1 MMTLLEEQTM
11 NCIQLNQQADQIA
24 NTFSKQDLAKLV
36 VALKSTGDSLQDAV
50 EVIDTIDARQGYT
63 LNEAWEDVRTGEA
76 RQLVASED

>member
-1 MMTLLEEQTM
+1 M

-24 NTFSKQDLAKLV
+24 NTFSKLDLAKLV
-36 VALKSTGDSLQDAV
+36 VALKGTGESLQNAV

-76 RQLVASED
+76 RQMVASED

>member
-1 MMTLLEEQTM
+1 M

-50 EVIDTIDARQGYT
+50 EVIDTIDTRRGYT
-63 LNEAWEDVRTGEA
+63 LNEAWEEVRAGEGRLMA
-76 RQLVASED
+76 ANDD